1 MNDKRIYTM
10 TSRAKAVE
18 ETRRRILAASVEL
31 HGERLVADIALDDI
45 ADRAGVSVQTLL
57 RHWGSRAGL
66 AAAAARH
73 ARAEVEAERRSP
85 VGDVGAAVRT
95 IVDHYERRGDAV
107 LVMLAQERHQELM
120 RQVTED
126 GRRLHRAWVAE
137 VFAPYLAG
145 STDPDELADLL
156 VVATDVYT
164 WKLLRRDRAL
174 SRDLTENRIHRLV
187 TTLLGAEGPADL

>member
-1 MNDKRIYTM
+1 MNDKRTYTM
-10 TSRAKAVE
+10 TSRARAVE
-18 ETRRRILAASVEL
+18 ETRRRILAASAEL
-31 HGERLVADIALDDI
+31 HGERLVADIGLDDI

-57 RHWGSRAGL
+57 RHFGSRSGL
-66 AAAAARH
+66 VEASIRH

-107 LVMLAQERHQELM
+107 LVMLAQERHEELM

-137 VFAPYLAG
+137 VFAPYLPG
-145 STDPDELADLL
+145 SGDAEALIDLL

-164 WKLLRRDRAL
+164 WKLLRRDRGL

-187 TTLLGAEGPADL
+187 TTLLGADAPADP